1 MNQLIEL
8 SFFLPEMV
16 LFGAGLYTWYHL
28 FTTIGVWNW
37 KRVALYVYGA
47 ACVYSLWIMG
57 YQ

>member
-16 LFGAGLYTWYHL
+16 ILGAGLYTWYQL
-28 FTTIGVWNW
+28 FINIGKWSW
-37 KRVALYVYGA
+37 KRVVLYVYGA
-47 ACVYSLWIMG
+47 ACLYSLIIMG

>member
-8 SFFLPEMV
+8 SFFLPELV
-16 LFGAGLYTWYHL
+16 LLCACLYTWYQL
-28 FTTIGVWNW
+28 FTAIGKWSW
-37 KRVALYVYGA
+37 KRVALYIYSA